1 MHTCVE
7 KYYFNFV
14 NRDFCSDQILK
25 EWFYCFFL
33 FSWINCQRIKWA
45 FFFFKEKSCLFNKWM
60 INGIQVLFT
69 LYINSYLRYF
79 IKKTKQCVMFSI
91 KFNKSTTEYITN
103 IMSKQQCHQSFT
115 NWSLRWKRTPK
126 QVWFFFFIK
135 VKVSNK
141 ICLHWNA
148 IA

>member
-1 MHTCVE
+1 
-7 KYYFNFV
+7 
-14 NRDFCSDQILK
+14 
-25 EWFYCFFL
+25 
-33 FSWINCQRIKWA
+33 
-45 FFFFKEKSCLFNKWM
+45 M

-69 LYINSYLRYF
+69 LYINSYLRHIY
-79 IKKTKQCVMFSI
+79 KENKI

>member
-45 FFFFKEKSCLFNKWM
+45 FFFLKKNHVCS
-60 INGIQVLFT
+60 INGWLMAYKYY
-69 LYINSYLRYF
+69 LHYIWILIYDIF

-126 QVWFFFFIK
+126 QVWFFFYKSKGIQ
-135 VKVSNK
+135 
-141 ICLHWNA
+141 
-148 IA
+148 